1 MTELSDKIHRARH
14 IALIA
19 HVHPDADSLGSAS
32 AMYSYMLQLQ
42 KKVTLCCSTPDLTPS
57 LACIPWN
64 DRVKAELPGAADL
77 AICFDC
83 GSRERLGYDLSVDL
97 INIDHHVS
105 NSHFGDL
112 NIVDTSAI
120 STTQV
125 VYDLFGELGVRI
137 NAKMATALYAG
148 LLDDSHAFTS
158 SRTDTRAFAMAAA
171 LSESGADVAS
181 CSASLI
187 QRASLAALRLKG
199 KMLSSFSLHHSGSI
213 ASFTVPRP
221 LMEATGARGTD
232 CEGGLEEGLYLPTV
246 EVALMLRE
254 NRDGTIKGS
263 LRGKGRLDLSSF
275 ASRYGGGGHRHA
287 AGFTVEDATLE
298 RLHDDIIRE
307 LSKELE

>member
-1 MTELSDKIHRARH
+1 LTELSSKITSATH

-42 KKVTLCCSTPDLTPS
+42 KKVTLCCATPDLTPS
-57 LACIPWN
+57 LTCIPWH
-64 DRVKAELPGAADL
+64 DKVKPELPASADL

-83 GSRERLGYDLSVDL
+83 GSKERLGYDLSIDL
-97 INIDHHVS
+97 INIDHHIS
-105 NSHFGDL
+105 NLHYGDL
-112 NIVDTSAI
+112 NIIDTSAI

-125 VYDLFGELGVRI
+125 VFDLFRELGVNI

-158 SRTDTRAFAMAAA
+158 SKTDARAFEMATA

-181 CSASLI
+181 CSTSLI

-199 KMLSSFSLHHSGSI
+199 QMLASLALHHNGTI
-213 ASFTVPRP
+213 VSFTVPRS
-221 LMEATGARGTD
+221 LMESTGARGTD

-254 NRDGTIKGS
+254 NRDGSIKGS
-263 LRGKGRLDLSSF
+263 LRGKGQLDLSAF
-275 ASRYGGGGHRHA
+275 ASRYGGGGHHHA
-287 AGFTVEDATLE
+287 AGFTVENDTLP
-298 RLHDDIIRE
+298 RLHDEIIKE
-307 LSKELE
+307 LSKELK